1 MNKNKST
8 GCPIR
13 ALHSPEGLPVQ
24 VAVHHHH
31 LGSSCITSKEPASSL
46 FLFYFSI
53 LLSHDVSLVFSFFL
67 SYSFLVCLSIF
78 LSIFLYISFILC
90 TVWHPKKEGNSKT
103 SLYSTSEK
111 SCFEVS
117 AACRL
122 VTYSVGG
129 KNCVLTTLFSTGL
142 PFREGAGG

>member
-1 MNKNKST
+1 MFNLKNILQYSIIHGISVNKNKST

-67 SYSFLVCLSIF
+67 SYSFLVCRPFSICLSF
-78 LSIFLYISFILC
+78 CLSFCLSPSFSVQYG
-90 TVWHPKKEGNSKT
+90 TPKRRGT
-103 SLYSTSEK
+103 
-111 SCFEVS
+111 
-117 AACRL
+117 
-122 VTYSVGG
+122 
-129 KNCVLTTLFSTGL
+129 
-142 PFREGAGG
+142 